1 MGIGTTEAL
10 PINRMLERVSGITG
24 TKAIYKSLIMA
35 GREGLE
41 EAFQEI
47 LQQGAGDVVAKWI
60 AKYDTDRSI
69 MQEWQNA
76 AAVGGTTGAIF
87 SILTSSVGG
96 WRGRNRL
103 TKTGIDLDKIPE
115 VDAKIRSGEALNES
129 EAALAR
135 SAGVEVDDKGFV
147 VLPETETEIDTEE
160 VAATAYSGGK
170 EEAIIALAQ
179 KEAEEGFTREVE
191 EEYNKLIGIRGTSEE
206 DVLARELYDKTKFK
220 AQSDVDAKR
229 AEDETNEFL
238 DNLGKKIED
247 YVLGKGEKL
256 TDEELESYVIK
267 LAQRCGKHISVA
279 DPLLDATLMDGSRIV
294 MKLGREVSTRGSAF
308 CIRRFKDDPFSPCDI
323 IAFRTLSSL
332 MGAYLWVAFQNEVP
346 LLFVGGTASG
356 KTTTL
361 NAMCIFIPWQ
371 MKIVSIES
379 TREVNI
385 PQPNWV
391 PGLTR
396 QGFGGESNEG
406 EIGEFEL
413 LKAALRERPEY
424 IIVGEI
430 RGAEAY
436 VLFQAMA
443 TGHCAYSTV
452 HADSVAS
459 LVHRLENKPI
469 DIPRVLLPALEGCCI
484 QIQTRINGRRV
495 RRTKQIVEIVGIDPN
510 SMEIITNE
518 VFRWNV
524 TNDDFIFSGKSYVL
538 EKIMVKINYSQDEM
552 RRELRTR
559 KRILEWM
566 VLNDILSLIHI

>member
-1 MGIGTTEAL
+1 MA
-10 PINRMLERVSGITG
+10 RKSG
-24 TKAIYKSLIMA
+24 
-35 GREGLE
+35 
-41 EAFQEI
+41 
-47 LQQGAGDVVAKWI
+47 
-60 AKYDTDRSI
+60 
-69 MQEWQNA
+69 
-76 AAVGGTTGAIF
+76 GGQR
-87 SILTSSVGG
+87 
-96 WRGRNRL
+96 RGRNQQRAMY
-103 TKTGIDLDKIPE
+103 DELDKYPVMPPHAFARIVRDKRTLNIIYQIIEPPLNKKE
-115 VDAKIRSGEALNES
+115 QEWRDELLDIFIRSLTANIE
-129 EAALAR
+129 
-135 SAGVEVDDKGFV
+135 
-147 VLPETETEIDTEE
+147 EID
-160 VAATAYSGGK
+160 ADPTAYLRTAMDKVIKAYGMKINKKSKSKLFYYLRRDLVGYGK
-170 EEAIIALAQ
+170 MDVLMNDAN
-179 KEAEEGFTREVE
+179 V
-191 EEYNKLIGIRGTSEE
+191 E
-206 DVLARELYDKTKFK
+206 DVSLDGTNVPIFAYHRKFE
-220 AQSDVDAKR
+220 SV
-229 AEDETNEFL
+229 ETTCVWE
-238 DNLGKKIED
+238 
-247 YVLGKGEKL
+247 

-308 CIRRFKDDPFSPCDI
+308 CIRRFKDAPFSPCDI

-346 LLFVGGTASG
+346 MLFVGGTASG

-452 HADSVAS
+452 HADSVPS

-469 DIPRVLLPALEGCCI
+469 DIPRVLLPALEACAI

-510 SMEIITNE
+510 SLEVITNE

-524 TNDDFIFSGKSYVL
+524 ANDDFIFSGKSYVL
-538 EKIMVKINYSQDEM
+538 EKIMVKINFSQDEM

-566 VLNDILSLIHI
+566 VLNDIRKADQVSQIITEYYVRPQEILARVDGLR

>member
-1 MGIGTTEAL
+1 MA
-10 PINRMLERVSGITG
+10 RKSG
-24 TKAIYKSLIMA
+24 
-35 GREGLE
+35 
-41 EAFQEI
+41 
-47 LQQGAGDVVAKWI
+47 
-60 AKYDTDRSI
+60 
-69 MQEWQNA
+69 
-76 AAVGGTTGAIF
+76 GGQR
-87 SILTSSVGG
+87 
-96 WRGRNRL
+96 RGRNQQRAMY
-103 TKTGIDLDKIPE
+103 DELDKYPVMPPHAFARIVRDKRTLNIIYQIIEPPLNKKE
-115 VDAKIRSGEALNES
+115 QEWRDELLDIFIRSLTANIE
-129 EAALAR
+129 
-135 SAGVEVDDKGFV
+135 
-147 VLPETETEIDTEE
+147 EID
-160 VAATAYSGGK
+160 ADPTAYLRTAMDKVIKAYGMKINKKSKSKLFYYLRRDLVGYGK
-170 EEAIIALAQ
+170 MDVLMNDAN
-179 KEAEEGFTREVE
+179 V
-191 EEYNKLIGIRGTSEE
+191 E
-206 DVLARELYDKTKFK
+206 DVSLDGTNVPIFAYHRKFE
-220 AQSDVDAKR
+220 SV
-229 AEDETNEFL
+229 ETTCVWE
-238 DNLGKKIED
+238 
-247 YVLGKGEKL
+247 

-346 LLFVGGTASG
+346 MLFVGGTASG

-452 HADSVAS
+452 HADSVPS

-469 DIPRVLLPALEGCCI
+469 DIPRVLLPALEACAI

-510 SMEIITNE
+510 SLEVITNE

-524 TNDDFIFSGKSYVL
+524 ANDDFIFSGKSYVL
-538 EKIMVKINYSQDEM
+538 EKIMVKINFSQDEM

-566 VLNDILSLIHI
+566 VLNDIRKADQVSQIITEYYVRPQEILARVDCLR

>member
-1 MGIGTTEAL
+1 LHYGKKRGRSQE
-10 PINRMLERVSGITG
+10 
-24 TKAIYKSLIMA
+24 KAKKNQQRATYDELDKYPVMPPHAFARIVRDKRTLNIIYQIIEPPLNKK
-35 GREGLE
+35 E
-41 EAFQEI
+41 
-47 LQQGAGDVVAKWI
+47 
-60 AKYDTDRSI
+60 
-69 MQEWQNA
+69 QEWRDELLD
-76 AAVGGTTGAIF
+76 IF
-87 SILTSSVGG
+87 
-96 WRGRNRL
+96 
-103 TKTGIDLDKIPE
+103 
-115 VDAKIRSGEALNES
+115 IRSLTANIE
-129 EAALAR
+129 
-135 SAGVEVDDKGFV
+135 
-147 VLPETETEIDTEE
+147 EIDADP
-160 VAATAYSGGK
+160 VSYLRTAMDKVIKAYGMKVNKKSKSKLFYYLRRDLVGYGK
-170 EEAIIALAQ
+170 M
-179 KEAEEGFTREVE
+179 
-191 EEYNKLIGIRGTSEE
+191 
-206 DVLARELYDKTKFK
+206 DVLMNDANVEDISLDGTNVPIFAYHRKFE
-220 AQSDVDAKR
+220 SV
-229 AEDETNEFL
+229 ETTCVWE
-238 DNLGKKIED
+238 
-247 YVLGKGEKL
+247 
-256 TDEELESYVIK
+256 TDDELESYVIK

-346 LLFVGGTASG
+346 MLFVGGTASG

-452 HADSVAS
+452 HADSVPS

-469 DIPRVLLPALEGCCI
+469 DIPRVLLPALEACAI

-510 SMEIITNE
+510 SMEVITNE

-524 TNDDFIFSGKSYVL
+524 ANDDFIFSGKSYVL
-538 EKIMVKINYSQDEM
+538 EKIMVKINFSQDEM

-566 VLNDILSLIHI
+566 VLNDIRKADQVSQIITEYYVRPHEILARVDGLR

>member
-1 MGIGTTEAL
+1 MAKKGKGGQKRQRGQQRAMYEELDKYPVMPPHAFARIVRDKRTL
-10 PINRMLERVSGITG
+10 NI
-24 TKAIYKSLIMA
+24 IYQIIEPPLNKK
-35 GREGLE
+35 E
-41 EAFQEI
+41 
-47 LQQGAGDVVAKWI
+47 
-60 AKYDTDRSI
+60 
-69 MQEWQNA
+69 QEWREELID
-76 AAVGGTTGAIF
+76 IF
-87 SILTSSVGG
+87 VRSLTV
-96 WRGRNRL
+96 N
-103 TKTGIDLDKIPE
+103 ID
-115 VDAKIRSGEALNES
+115 
-129 EAALAR
+129 
-135 SAGVEVDDKGFV
+135 
-147 VLPETETEIDTEE
+147 EID
-160 VAATAYSGGK
+160 ADPIAYLRTGMDKVIKSYGMKINKKAKSKLFYYLRRDLVGYGK
-170 EEAIIALAQ
+170 MDVLMNDAN
-179 KEAEEGFTREVE
+179 V
-191 EEYNKLIGIRGTSEE
+191 E
-206 DVLARELYDKTKFK
+206 DVSCDGVGVPIFAYHRKFE
-220 AQSDVDAKR
+220 SV
-229 AEDETNEFL
+229 ETTCSW
-238 DNLGKKIED
+238 D
-247 YVLGKGEKL
+247 

-279 DPLLDATLMDGSRIV
+279 APLLDATLMDGSRIV

-332 MGAYLWVAFQNEVP
+332 MGAYLWIGFQNEIP
-346 LLFVGGTASG
+346 MLFVGGTASG

-391 PGLTR
+391 AGLTR
-396 QGFGGESNEG
+396 QGFGGESTEG

-452 HADSVAS
+452 HADSVPS

-469 DIPRVLLPALEGCCI
+469 DIPRVLLPALEACVI
-484 QIQTRINGRRV
+484 QIQTRINGQRV
-495 RRTKQIVEIVGIDPN
+495 RRSKQIVEIVGIDPN

-524 TNDDFIFSGKSYVL
+524 SNDDFIFSGKSYVL
-538 EKIMVKINYSQDEM
+538 EKIMVKINFSQEEM

-566 VLNDILSLIHI
+566 VLNDIRKADQVSQIITEYYVRPHEILARVDGLR

>member
-1 MGIGTTEAL
+1 MARKGGGGQRRQRNQQRAMYDELDKYPVMPPHAFARIVRDKRTL
-10 PINRMLERVSGITG
+10 NI
-24 TKAIYKSLIMA
+24 IYQIIEPPLNKK
-35 GREGLE
+35 E
-41 EAFQEI
+41 
-47 LQQGAGDVVAKWI
+47 
-60 AKYDTDRSI
+60 
-69 MQEWQNA
+69 QEWRDELLD
-76 AAVGGTTGAIF
+76 IF
-87 SILTSSVGG
+87 
-96 WRGRNRL
+96 
-103 TKTGIDLDKIPE
+103 
-115 VDAKIRSGEALNES
+115 IRSLTANIE
-129 EAALAR
+129 
-135 SAGVEVDDKGFV
+135 
-147 VLPETETEIDTEE
+147 EID
-160 VAATAYSGGK
+160 ADPTAYLRTAMDKVIKAYGMKINKKSKSKLFYYLRRDLVGYGK
-170 EEAIIALAQ
+170 M
-179 KEAEEGFTREVE
+179 
-191 EEYNKLIGIRGTSEE
+191 
-206 DVLARELYDKTKFK
+206 DVLMNDANVEDISLDGTNVPIFAYHRKFE
-220 AQSDVDAKR
+220 SV
-229 AEDETNEFL
+229 ETTCVWE
-238 DNLGKKIED
+238 
-247 YVLGKGEKL
+247 

-346 LLFVGGTASG
+346 MLFVGGTASG

-452 HADSVAS
+452 HADSVPS

-469 DIPRVLLPALEGCCI
+469 DIPRVLLPALEACAI

-510 SMEIITNE
+510 SLEVITNE
-518 VFRWNV
+518 VFRWNFA
-524 TNDDFIFSGKSYVL
+524 NDDFIFSGKSYVL
-538 EKIMVKINYSQDEM
+538 EKIMVKINFSQDEM

-566 VLNDILSLIHI
+566 VLNDIRKADQVSQIITEYYVRPLEILARVDGLR

>member
-1 MGIGTTEAL
+1 MA
-10 PINRMLERVSGITG
+10 RKSGGGQRRSRNQQRAMYDELDKYPVMPPHAFARIVRDKRTLNI
-24 TKAIYKSLIMA
+24 IYQIIEPPLNKK
-35 GREGLE
+35 E
-41 EAFQEI
+41 
-47 LQQGAGDVVAKWI
+47 
-60 AKYDTDRSI
+60 
-69 MQEWQNA
+69 QEWRDELLD
-76 AAVGGTTGAIF
+76 IF
-87 SILTSSVGG
+87 
-96 WRGRNRL
+96 
-103 TKTGIDLDKIPE
+103 
-115 VDAKIRSGEALNES
+115 IRSLTANIE
-129 EAALAR
+129 
-135 SAGVEVDDKGFV
+135 
-147 VLPETETEIDTEE
+147 EID
-160 VAATAYSGGK
+160 ADPTAYLRTAMDKVIKAYGMKINKKSKSKLFYYLRRDLVGYGK
-170 EEAIIALAQ
+170 MDVLMNDAN
-179 KEAEEGFTREVE
+179 V
-191 EEYNKLIGIRGTSEE
+191 E
-206 DVLARELYDKTKFK
+206 DVSLDGTNVPIFAYHRKFE
-220 AQSDVDAKR
+220 SV
-229 AEDETNEFL
+229 ETTCVWE
-238 DNLGKKIED
+238 
-247 YVLGKGEKL
+247 
-256 TDEELESYVIK
+256 TDHELESYVIK

-346 LLFVGGTASG
+346 MLFVGGTASG

-452 HADSVAS
+452 HADSVPS

-469 DIPRVLLPALEGCCI
+469 DIPRVLLPALEACAI

-510 SMEIITNE
+510 SLEVITNE

-524 TNDDFIFSGKSYVL
+524 ANDDFIFSGKSYVL

-566 VLNDILSLIHI
+566 VLNDIRKADQVSQIITEYYVRPQEILARVDGLR

>member
-1 MGIGTTEAL
+1 MARKGGGGQRRQRNQQRAMYDELDKYPVMPPHAFARIVRDKRTL
-10 PINRMLERVSGITG
+10 NI
-24 TKAIYKSLIMA
+24 IYQIIEPPLNKK
-35 GREGLE
+35 E
-41 EAFQEI
+41 
-47 LQQGAGDVVAKWI
+47 
-60 AKYDTDRSI
+60 
-69 MQEWQNA
+69 QEWRDELLD
-76 AAVGGTTGAIF
+76 IF
-87 SILTSSVGG
+87 
-96 WRGRNRL
+96 
-103 TKTGIDLDKIPE
+103 
-115 VDAKIRSGEALNES
+115 IRSLTANIE
-129 EAALAR
+129 
-135 SAGVEVDDKGFV
+135 
-147 VLPETETEIDTEE
+147 EID
-160 VAATAYSGGK
+160 ADPTAYLRTAMDKVIKAYGLKINKKSKSKLFYYLRRDLVGYGK
-170 EEAIIALAQ
+170 M
-179 KEAEEGFTREVE
+179 
-191 EEYNKLIGIRGTSEE
+191 
-206 DVLARELYDKTKFK
+206 DVLMNDANVEDISLDGTNVPIFAYHRKFE
-220 AQSDVDAKR
+220 SV
-229 AEDETNEFL
+229 ETTCVWE
-238 DNLGKKIED
+238 
-247 YVLGKGEKL
+247 
-256 TDEELESYVIK
+256 TDDELESYVIK

-346 LLFVGGTASG
+346 MLFVGGTASG

-452 HADSVAS
+452 HADSVPS

-469 DIPRVLLPALEGCCI
+469 DIPRVLLPALEACAI
-484 QIQTRINGRRV
+484 QIQTR
-495 RRTKQIVEIVGIDPN
+495 
-510 SMEIITNE
+510 
-518 VFRWNV
+518 
-524 TNDDFIFSGKSYVL
+524 
-538 EKIMVKINYSQDEM
+538 
-552 RRELRTR
+552 
-559 KRILEWM
+559 
-566 VLNDILSLIHI
+566 

>member
-1 MGIGTTEAL
+1 MA
-10 PINRMLERVSGITG
+10 RKSG
-24 TKAIYKSLIMA
+24 
-35 GREGLE
+35 
-41 EAFQEI
+41 
-47 LQQGAGDVVAKWI
+47 
-60 AKYDTDRSI
+60 
-69 MQEWQNA
+69 
-76 AAVGGTTGAIF
+76 GGQR
-87 SILTSSVGG
+87 
-96 WRGRNRL
+96 RGRNQQRAMY
-103 TKTGIDLDKIPE
+103 DELDKYPVMPPHAFARIVRDKRTLNIIYQIIEPPLNKKE
-115 VDAKIRSGEALNES
+115 QEWRDELLDIFIRSLTANIE
-129 EAALAR
+129 
-135 SAGVEVDDKGFV
+135 
-147 VLPETETEIDTEE
+147 EID
-160 VAATAYSGGK
+160 ADPIAYLRTAMDKVIKAYGMKINKKSKSKLFYYLRRDLVGYGK
-170 EEAIIALAQ
+170 MDVLMNDAN
-179 KEAEEGFTREVE
+179 V
-191 EEYNKLIGIRGTSEE
+191 E
-206 DVLARELYDKTKFK
+206 DVSLDGTNVPIFAYHRKFE
-220 AQSDVDAKR
+220 SV
-229 AEDETNEFL
+229 ETTCVWE
-238 DNLGKKIED
+238 
-247 YVLGKGEKL
+247 

-346 LLFVGGTASG
+346 MLFVGGTASG

-452 HADSVAS
+452 HADSVPS

-469 DIPRVLLPALEGCCI
+469 DIPRVLLPALEACAI
-484 QIQTRINGRRV
+484 QIQTRINGQRV

-518 VFRWNV
+518 VFRWDPA
-524 TNDDFIFSGKSYVL
+524 TDDFVFSGKSYVL
-538 EKIMVKINYSQDEM
+538 EKIMVKINFSQDEM

-566 VLNDILSLIHI
+566 VLNDIRKSDQVSQIVTEYYVRPNEILARVDGLR

>member
-1 MGIGTTEAL
+1 MARKRGGGQKRQRNQQRAMYDELDKYPVMPPHAFARIVRDKRTL
-10 PINRMLERVSGITG
+10 NI
-24 TKAIYKSLIMA
+24 IYQIIEPPLNKK
-35 GREGLE
+35 E
-41 EAFQEI
+41 
-47 LQQGAGDVVAKWI
+47 
-60 AKYDTDRSI
+60 
-69 MQEWQNA
+69 QEWRDELLD
-76 AAVGGTTGAIF
+76 IF
-87 SILTSSVGG
+87 
-96 WRGRNRL
+96 
-103 TKTGIDLDKIPE
+103 
-115 VDAKIRSGEALNES
+115 IRSLTANIE
-129 EAALAR
+129 
-135 SAGVEVDDKGFV
+135 
-147 VLPETETEIDTEE
+147 EID
-160 VAATAYSGGK
+160 ADPTAYLRTAMDKVIKAYGMKINKKSKSKLFYYLRRDLVGYGK
-170 EEAIIALAQ
+170 M
-179 KEAEEGFTREVE
+179 
-191 EEYNKLIGIRGTSEE
+191 
-206 DVLARELYDKTKFK
+206 DVLMNDANVEDISLDGTNVPIFAYHRKFE
-220 AQSDVDAKR
+220 SV
-229 AEDETNEFL
+229 ETTCVWE
-238 DNLGKKIED
+238 
-247 YVLGKGEKL
+247 

-346 LLFVGGTASG
+346 MLFVGGTASG

-379 TREVNI
+379 TREVNL

-436 VLFQAMA
+436 VLFQEMP

-452 HADSVAS
+452 HADSVPS

-469 DIPRVLLPALEGCCI
+469 DIPRVLLPALEACAI

-510 SMEIITNE
+510 SLEVITNE

-524 TNDDFIFSGKSYVL
+524 ANDDFIFSGKSYVL
-538 EKIMVKINYSQDEM
+538 EKIMVKINFSQDEM

-566 VLNDILSLIHI
+566 VLNDIRKADQVSQIITEYYVRPLEILARVDGLR

>member
-1 MGIGTTEAL
+1 MARKGGGGQRRQRGKQRAQYDELDKYPVMPPHAFARIVRDKRTL
-10 PINRMLERVSGITG
+10 NI
-24 TKAIYKSLIMA
+24 IYQIIEPPLNKK
-35 GREGLE
+35 E
-41 EAFQEI
+41 
-47 LQQGAGDVVAKWI
+47 
-60 AKYDTDRSI
+60 
-69 MQEWQNA
+69 QEWRDELMD
-76 AAVGGTTGAIF
+76 IF
-87 SILTSSVGG
+87 
-96 WRGRNRL
+96 
-103 TKTGIDLDKIPE
+103 
-115 VDAKIRSGEALNES
+115 IRSLTANIE
-129 EAALAR
+129 
-135 SAGVEVDDKGFV
+135 
-147 VLPETETEIDTEE
+147 EID
-160 VAATAYSGGK
+160 ADPIAYLRTAMDKVIKSYGMK
-170 EEAIIALAQ
+170 I
-179 KEAEEGFTREVE
+179 
-191 EEYNKLIGIRGTSEE
+191 NKKAKSKLFYYLRRDLVGYGQM
-206 DVLARELYDKTKFK
+206 DVLMNDANVEDISLDGTNVPIFAYHRKFE
-220 AQSDVDAKR
+220 SV
-229 AEDETNEFL
+229 ETTCVWE
-238 DNLGKKIED
+238 
-247 YVLGKGEKL
+247 

-279 DPLLDATLMDGSRIV
+279 EPLLDATLMDDSRIV
-294 MKLGREVSTRGSAF
+294 MKLGHEISTRGSAF
-308 CIRRFKDDPFSPCDI
+308 CIRRFRDDPFSPCDI

-332 MGAYLWVAFQNEVP
+332 MGAYLWIAFQNEVP
-346 LLFVGGTASG
+346 MLFVGGTASG

-443 TGHCAYSTV
+443 TGHCSYSTV

-469 DIPRVLLPALEGCCI
+469 DIPRVLLPALEAVAI

-495 RRTKQIVEIVGIDPN
+495 RRTKQIVEIVGVDPH
-510 SMEIITNE
+510 SQEVITNE
-518 VFRWNV
+518 VFKWDPGR
-524 TNDDFIFSGKSYVL
+524 DDYDFSGKSYVL
-538 EKIMVKINYSQDEM
+538 EKIMVKINFSQDEM

-566 VLNDILSLIHI
+566 VLNDIRKADQVSQIITEYYVRPHEILARVDGLR